1 MNKRLSLFLLLGL
14 STPFAS
20 AALLLGDANHGGKLH
35 SENCQGCHDSGVYT
49 RADRR
54 VKSVEGLMAQVE
66 MCNSNLRR
74 GLVKSQRDDLVK
86 FLNERYYQFK

>member
-1 MNKRLSLFLLLGL
+1 
-14 STPFAS
+14 
-20 AALLLGDANHGGKLH
+20 
-35 SENCQGCHDSGVYT
+35 VYT